1 VTSPKNAAELRAAI
15 LKAAVQD
22 NIDTIEGRL
31 PTPRHGGRKPRRRPW
46 SHRAWFT
53 MFAFGL
59 IAASTA
65 AARWSASAQTAS
77 VTPNFGDTATVSP
90 LLPPP
95 DPSLMSR
102 PVSPDVLALGV
113 RRVIVDAGHGGENRG
128 TSSVS
133 GLVEKDLTLDIAERL
148 RQLIVTRGFDVVMTR
163 TADEML
169 SLRQRAAIANGR
181 GGDIFVSIHLNSLQP
196 SSRCGVETFYMGPS
210 NDSER
215 DAIAATEN
223 EQSGYPLSDM
233 RSLLEK
239 IYTDARRDESRRL
252 AGAVQQALMT
262 TLRRTDPALSDRGV
276 KMAPFVVLIATEM
289 PAILAEVSCLSNIAE
304 ARRLST
310 AQHRQTL
317 AEAVVSGIE
326 KFARETASNQSERT
340 MNGGS

>member
-1 VTSPKNAAELRAAI
+1 M

-31 PTPRHGGRKPRRRPW
+31 PRPRPGPQRWRGAW
-46 SHRAWFT
+46 SHRAWFIV
-53 MFAFGL
+53 FASGL
-59 IAASTA
+59 IVASAA

-77 VTPNFGDTATVSP
+77 VTPNFGDRASVSRS
-90 LLPPP
+90 LVPP
-95 DPSLMSR
+95 DPFLMSR

-113 RRVIVDAGHGGENRG
+113 RRVIVDAGHGGENLG
-128 TSSVS
+128 TSSVN
-133 GLVEKDLTLDIAERL
+133 GLVEKNLTLDIAERL
-148 RQLIVTRGFDVVMTR
+148 RQLIVTRGFDAVMTR

-196 SSRCGVETFYMGPS
+196 PSRCGVETFYMGPS

-215 DAIAATEN
+215 DAVAAAEN

-252 AGAVQQALMT
+252 AKAMQQALVT
-262 TLRRTDPALSDRGV
+262 TLRRTDPALNDRGV

-289 PAILAEVSCLSNIAE
+289 PAILAEVSCLSNLAE

-310 AQHRQTL
+310 VEHRQTL
-317 AEAVVSGIE
+317 AEALASGIE
-326 KFARETASNQSERT
+326 RFVRETVSNRSERT
-340 MNGGS
+340 MNRGS